1 LKTYVPAAFL
11 ALAALLGITATRRDL
26 SRPNVRIFPEM
37 ADSPAYQSLSPNPVL
52 PGGRTLQPPPAGTIP
67 RGFEPFR
74 YVDSPEDRKRAGRE
88 LRNPQAP
95 TSIALQ
101 EGRHVFENY
110 CVHCHGPAGKGD
122 GPVAR
127 AVPTLSMPVS
137 GKATLDLP
145 DGEIFHII
153 TYGRNNMP
161 GHATQIRAADR
172 WKVVHHLREMQRAE
186 MDRLRRA
193 GLAYEGQEDPRPL
206 GLVSTEY
213 GQEVFRGNCAS
224 CHGEE
229 GRVPQRG
236 VPTLNQPRVLAIAD
250 DDYYADIITH
260 GRKGSAMIAWDA
272 VLTPTQ
278 IRSLVLYIR
287 SWQPHE
293 TDTSRVA
300 SIKGDAR
307 RGKSLFRGN
316 CAACHGTNGQGGIG
330 NSLRTPSFLAL
341 ASDSFLRDTITLGR
355 KHTAMPAGS
364 TLDTEEVADILAF
377 IRSWSPRKHT
387 FKDVEAA
394 LPEGD
399 AKIGKKVFAS
409 YCAGCH
415 GTKGEGGIGS
425 RLNSQTFL
433 ALADDTYLYRA
444 IAEGRPDTAMPAWS
458 FLQARDVADI
468 MTFMRTWQ
476 KAPSEKPSRA
486 RRGGGKAEFGEVLY
500 RQSCMGCHGAEGEG
514 GVGAQLANPVF
525 LDSVSDE
532 FLYKTIAYGKPDTAM
547 RAFLKDGAGGALTA
561 LSTQDIDHLIA
572 YLRSW
577 QLRTR
582 VYPLRRPWYST
593 SIARGKLVFEELA
606 GCMKCHGKQG
616 EGATG
621 PALGNPEF
629 LRVAS
634 DGYLIGTVILGRDG
648 TEMRPFTKAGAVALS
663 QEEVEDV
670 VAYLRSFEHR
680 PMTANRM
687 VDRSPSSIAE
697 GRDLFLANC
706 AGCHGSEGLGPAP
719 GQAMPGYAPSI
730 NNPQF
735 LGAASDSFL
744 LATIA
749 IGRPGTPMR
758 AFSKGSG
765 GITDLTADE
774 IKKIVA
780 YLRSWEE
787 EYKR

>member
-1 LKTYVPAAFL
+1 MKTYAPAAFL

-52 PGGRTLQPPPAGTIP
+52 PGGRTLQPPPPGTIP

-74 YVDSPEDRKRAGRE
+74 YADTPEDRKRAGRE
-88 LRNPQAP
+88 LLNPQQP
-95 TSIALQ
+95 TRLALE

-110 CVHCHGPAGKGD
+110 CAHCHGPSGKGD

-153 TYGRNNMP
+153 TYGRNHMP

-193 GLAYEGQEDPRPL
+193 GLAYEGQEDPRPF
-206 GLVSTEY
+206 GLVSAEY
-213 GQEVFRGNCAS
+213 GQEVFRGNCAT

-229 GRVPQRG
+229 GRTPQRG

-278 IRSLVLYIR
+278 IRSLVTYIR

-300 SIKGDAR
+300 SIKGDVR
-307 RGKSLFRGN
+307 RGGSLFRGN
-316 CAACHGTNGQGGIG
+316 CAACHGTSGQGGIG
-330 NSLRTPSFLAL
+330 NSLRSPSFQAL

-364 TLDTEEVADILAF
+364 TLDTEEVADILAY

-387 FKDVEAA
+387 FKDVEAL
-394 LPEGD
+394 LPKAEP
-399 AKIGKKVFAS
+399 KIGKKVFAS

-433 ALADDTYLYRA
+433 ALADDSYLYRA
-444 IAEGRPDTAMPAWS
+444 IAEGRPDTAMPAWG
-458 FLQARDVADI
+458 FLQARDVADL
-468 MTFMRTWQ
+468 MTFMRSWEKT
-476 KAPSEKPSRA
+476 PSEKPSRA

-500 RQSCMGCHGAEGEG
+500 KQSCMACHGAEGEG

-532 FLYKTIAYGKPDTAM
+532 FLYRTIAYGKPDTAM
-547 RAFLKDGAGGALTA
+547 RGFLKDGASGALTPM
-561 LSTQDIDHLIA
+561 STQDIDHLIA

-582 VYPLRRPWYST
+582 VYPLKRTWHST

-606 GCMKCHGKQG
+606 GCMKCHGQQG
-616 EGATG
+616 EGASG

-687 VDRSPSSIAE
+687 VDRSLSSIAE
-697 GRDLFLANC
+697 GKDLFLANC
-706 AGCHGSEGLGPAP
+706 AGCHGSEGRGPAP
-719 GQAMPGYAPSI
+719 GQAMAGYAPSI

-758 AFSKGSG
+758 SFAKGTG

-787 EYKR
+787 EYKK